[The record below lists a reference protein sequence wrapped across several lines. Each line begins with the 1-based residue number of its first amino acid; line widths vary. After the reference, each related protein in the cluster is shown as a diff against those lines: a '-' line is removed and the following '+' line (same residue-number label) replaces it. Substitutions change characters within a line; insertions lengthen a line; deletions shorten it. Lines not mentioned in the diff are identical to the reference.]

1 MSKNSK
7 RNAKSEENTRGR
19 IEISRWVS
27 VRATLAGNGTRWQGS
42 FVARERYCLFTVSAG
57 NGVSRRPREPGR
69 RLPVAVSSSSSAT
82 GFPRY
87 YPAEITF
94 LPVVATSS
102 FVPYLGD
109 PPRKSSKSHETTR
122 TRKKTMDLWME
133 LAEPPE
139 ANRRST
145 VTRSSNP
152 WPD

>member
-1 MSKNSK
+1 MGV
-7 RNAKSEENTRGR
+7 RTRG
-19 IEISRWVS
+19 SG
-27 VRATLAGNGTRWQGS
+27 ATLAGNGTRWQGS
-42 FVARERYCLFTVSAG
+42 FAARERYCLFYG
-57 NGVSRRPREPGR
+57 LRRQRRFPTPEGARETT
-69 RLPVAVSSSSSAT
+69 PVAVSSSSSAP
-82 GFPRY
+82 GLPRY

-109 PPRKSSKSHETTR
+109 PPRKSSREHETTR
-122 TRKKTMDLWME
+122 TRKKTMDLWMKS
-133 LAEPPE
+133 AGRWEPPE